1 MFGHKCF
8 LRLGQ
13 LKDSSISG
21 LYKDSYELLSCDYS
35 FAKST
40 DQNGKTQ
47 TEVRG
52 GTIKVCYP
60 NVPQPEFMGWML
72 KSGKLENGAIQ
83 VNKLTIGSVEFVN
96 GHCVGFRQHIDTIGG
111 GTKTHMA
118 ISPEELRVNDMSFD
132 NHW

>member
-35 FAKST
+35 FAKGT
-40 DQNGKTQ
+40 DRNGKPQ

-118 ISPEELRVNDMSFD
+118 ISPEKLRVNDMSFD

>member
-35 FAKST
+35 FAKGT
-40 DQNGKTQ
+40 DRNGKPQ

-60 NVPQPEFMGWML
+60 NVPRPEFMGWML

-118 ISPEELRVNDMSFD
+118 ISPEKLRVNDMSFD